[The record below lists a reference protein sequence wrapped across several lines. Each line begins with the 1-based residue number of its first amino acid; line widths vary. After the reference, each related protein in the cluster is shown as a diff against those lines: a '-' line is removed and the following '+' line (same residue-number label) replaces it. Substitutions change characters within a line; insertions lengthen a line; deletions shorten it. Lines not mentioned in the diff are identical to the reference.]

1 VPLTPADIHNV
12 EFTKASLGKR
22 GYDEEQVDA
31 LLDEVTQEMI
41 KLLEENELL
50 ARRADSAAVDDF
62 AAAPRMPRLDDLTAA
77 LETARRECDRA
88 EQHALR
94 VRDQLNQARRAK
106 PAATPATEP
115 NEQVMALAQRTAHD
129 HMDQADHESVAMVAD
144 AREQSERMIRE
155 AEQTVTAIEQ
165 DSRRHRT
172 EADADVRK
180 RQADMVR
187 EIAELTRFTQDYR
200 SALENHIARQFD
212 HLEGIEAP
220 VPQP

>member
-50 ARRADSAAVDDF
+50 ARRAESGAVENL
-62 AAAPRMPRLDDLTAA
+62 AAA

-94 VRDQLNQARRAK
+94 VRDQLNQARRAT
-106 PAATPATEP
+106 PAAEP
-115 NEQVMALAQRTAHD
+115 DERVMALAQRTAHD
-129 HMDQADHESVAMVAD
+129 HMDQADHESVAMVAE
-144 AREQSERMIRE
+144 ARERSERMIRE

-165 DSRRHRT
+165 DSQRHRT
-172 EADADVRK
+172 EAEAETRK
-180 RQADMVR
+180 RRADMVR

-212 HLEGIEAP
+212 HLAGTEAP
-220 VPQP
+220 